1 MRFTGV
7 ILAAVFCLSATAESN
22 IDQRSDDAIVAA
34 AEQLIAESESSSGAS
49 GGAGQSADKVTEAGV
64 GEISASGAEALAKDA
79 KDLKESEIPLF
90 LQTKKTEKSDSHIL
104 WRLVASIG
112 VIMVVAGAMM
122 YAGKRWT
129 RHKDKGGQAA
139 RIEIMHQLHLGPRR
153 SVALIRISGETMLIG
168 ITDHN
173 VNMLKSVTLIDDE
186 LENIANKDFNGFLED
201 DFSIE
206 DVRNALGSRV

>member
-1 MRFTGV
+1 MRFTVV

-22 IDQRSDDAIVAA
+22 IDQRSDDAIIAA
-34 AEQLIAESESSSGAS
+34 AEQLIAEGKVSSGQS
-49 GGAGQSADKVTEAGV
+49 GGSDDKATEAGV
-64 GEISASGAEALAKDA
+64 GEISASGAEATGKDS
-79 KDLKESEIPLF
+79 KELKESDIPVF
-90 LQTKKTEKSDSHIL
+90 LQTKKSEKSDSHIL

-112 VIMVVAGAMM
+112 LIMVVAGGMM

-129 RHKDKGGQAA
+129 RHKDKGGQGT

-153 SVALIRISGETMLIG
+153 SVALIRIAGETMLIG

-173 VNMLKSVTLIDDE
+173 VNMLKSVSLIDDE

>member
-1 MRFTGV
+1 MRFTIV
-7 ILAAVFCLSATAESN
+7 ILAAAFCLNAGAESSL
-22 IDQRSDDAIVAA
+22 DQRSDDAILAA
-34 AEQLIAESESSSGAS
+34 AEQLIAEGEAGTVAASVSESA
-49 GGAGQSADKVTEAGV
+49 AVQPAVSADAGDTT
-64 GEISASGAEALAKDA
+64 A
-79 KDLKESEIPLF
+79 LKESEIPVF
-90 LQTKKTEKSDSHIL
+90 LTSKKTEKSDSQIL

-112 VIMVVAGAMM
+112 VIVVVAGGMM

-129 RHKDKGGQAA
+129 RHKDKGGQKA

-173 VNMLKSVTLIDDE
+173 VNMLKSISLIDDE
-186 LENIANKDFNGFLED
+186 LEHIANKDFNGFLED

-206 DVRNALGSRV
+206 DVRNAIGSRV

>member
-1 MRFTGV
+1 MRFTVV

-22 IDQRSDDAIVAA
+22 IDQRSDDAIVEA
-34 AEQLIAESESSSGAS
+34 AEQLIAEGEQSSGAS
-49 GGAGQSADKVTEAGV
+49 DNSAATEAGI
-64 GEISASGAEALAKDA
+64 GEVSASGADTLVKDT

-122 YAGKRWT
+122 YAGKRWS
-129 RHKDKGGQAA
+129 RNKDKGGQAA